1 MFVQKDR
8 SPVNTIDA
16 YCRHLRAT
24 GLSDNTV
31 ASRSG
36 IAHILNEYLKE
47 NHQVDL
53 TTVNIGKVKGYML
66 DEWYMTLTASAASK
80 NLYIVNIKAFFSYAK
95 QAGYID
101 SDPSEILK
109 KTKIIKNDSE
119 DDDDEREAYTA
130 EDAVALI
137 NVKLGPAVDAR
148 DRAIVALLLA
158 GGFRASELCS
168 INIGDYRNM
177 KKGRIYVKRKGGAMK
192 WVFVADY
199 AEEYI
204 DEYLKQ
210 RPDAKDD
217 EPLFVSLNG
226 KRFNRTTLY
235 ERLKKRQDYLEL
247 ETGVHITRHT
257 FLTEVS
263 RRNLPGI
270 TQKLG
275 AHKNEKTTGIYIN
288 PTQDELRSAAN
299 SVSWGAKLK

>member
-8 SPVNTIDA
+8 SPVNTIEA
-16 YCRHLRAT
+16 YCRHLQAT

-31 ASRSG
+31 ASRAG

-47 NHQVDL
+47 NHQADL
-53 TTVNIGKVKGYML
+53 TTENVGKVKGYML

-80 NLYIVNIKAFFSYAK
+80 NLYVGNIKAFFTYIK

-101 SDPSEILK
+101 HDPSEILK
-109 KTKIIKNDSE
+109 KTKVVKNDSE

-130 EDAVALI
+130 EDAIALI

-177 KKGRIYVKRKGGAMK
+177 KRGRVYVKRKGGAMK

-199 AEEYI
+199 AVEYI

-210 RPDAKDD
+210 RPDANDD
-217 EPLFVSLNG
+217 EPLFISLNG

-263 RRNLPGI
+263 RRNLPGV

-288 PTQDELRSAAN
+288 PTQEELRSAAN
-299 SVSWGAKLK
+299 SVSWGQK